1 MVNRRVWL
9 GFVCS
14 WMLLSASAAVS
25 ASEKVIFGAVEL
37 EFPPFQTLVNGQPT
51 GPDFDVVN
59 EAFRR
64 MPDYELD
71 VQIIPF
77 KRVQHE
83 IFTGRI
89 DVSTLYKTPGRI
101 GKLLY
106 PDTPI
111 RWSIYKIAVPAGK
124 GFKFDHISDLKGRRL
139 GKLEKVPVSQAFDT
153 AAQQHEFELY
163 ELKSFKVM
171 LDMLNFERLEAVV
184 GHAQVIDY
192 VALTM
197 DLQGRIEFLDNPVR
211 EAKEF
216 HIAVSPR
223 TRVSDPEKL
232 RKALSVSLKSMLD
245 DGTFDAIYESYGL
258 VFERN

>member
-1 MVNRRVWL
+1 MNRSVWL
-9 GFVCS
+9 GAVCS
-14 WMLLSASAAVS
+14 WMLLYSAAVT
-25 ASEKVIFGAVEL
+25 AAEKVVFGAVEL
-37 EFPPFQTLVNGQPT
+37 DFPPFQTLVNGQPK
-51 GPDFDVVN
+51 GPDFDVVL
-59 EAFRR
+59 EAFKR

-71 VQIIPF
+71 VQIVPF

-89 DVSTLYKTPGRI
+89 DVSTLYKTPART

-111 RWSIYKIAVPAGK
+111 RWSIYKIAVPVGK
-124 GFKFDHISDLKGRRL
+124 GFKFESIEDLKGRRL
-139 GKLEKVPVSQAFDT
+139 GKLEKVPVSQAFDV
-153 AAQQHEFELY
+153 AAENNRIELY
-163 ELKSFKVM
+163 ELKSFKAM
-171 LDMLNFERLEAVV
+171 LEMLNLERLEAVV

-192 VALTM
+192 VAMTM
-197 DLQGRIEFLDNPVR
+197 DLQGRIEFLEKPVR
-211 EAKEF
+211 KAKEF
-216 HIAVSPR
+216 HIAISPE
-223 TRVSDPEKL
+223 TAVSDPEKL